1 MKQHRHSRKSWTG
14 WMKRKILH
22 QTAAARQSRRSDHP
36 LCYSWTHEAGANPIP
51 MGAVRPLRPLP
62 KPTILGL
69 QPGPFQFTHQ
79 MRLLVQD
86 ILQRTP
92 ELGHID
98 LTYVLVGISR
108 ARTRRPFGL
117 QAKVTPM
124 RFKHGALTQKRRGW
138 LYQVQQ
144 FYVNSIE
151 MLYLLSFCLP
161 RFQDLGFDEKM
172 ITIFHELFHI
182 APEFNGDL
190 RRHHGRYYQ
199 HSHSKK
205 KYDLHMQRHVQ
216 AYFDSKPDLAV
227 SDFLK
232 FNFEELH
239 ERHGGVQGIMVP
251 VPKLVPLL
259 G

>member
-1 MKQHRHSRKSWTG
+1 MRRKV
-14 WMKRKILH
+14 LH
-22 QTAAARQSRRSDHP
+22 QTEAARLGRYSDHP
-36 LCYSWTHEAGANPIP
+36 LAFAWTHEGGPNPVPVACVGPLRELPNPI
-51 MGAVRPLRPLP
+51 LF
-62 KPTILGL
+62 GL
-69 QPGPFQFTHQ
+69 TPGPFRFTDH
-79 MRLLVQD
+79 MRVLIRDVLA
-86 ILQRTP
+86 RTP
-92 ELGHID
+92 DLAHID
-98 LTYVLVGISR
+98 LNYVLLGISR

-124 RFKHGALTQKRRGW
+124 RFRHGAMTQKRRGW

-144 FYVNSIE
+144 FYVNGVA
-151 MLYLLSFCLP
+151 MLYLLAFCLP
-161 RFQDLGFDEKM
+161 RFQDLPFDEKM

-190 RRHHGRYYQ
+190 RRHAGRYYQ

-205 KYDLHMQRHVQ
+205 KYDLHMQKYVQ
-216 AYFDSKPDLAV
+216 AYFDSGPDLAL

-232 FNFEELH
+232 FTFEELH
-239 ERHGGVQGIMVP
+239 ERQGGVQGVLVP